1 MRLSVVKSTYLERYR
16 QVQPI
21 TLAKHLG
28 RLRSKPWDN
37 SVFGYSLS
45 AASVYSAM
53 IEGNT
58 IDMDTYL
65 RYAST
70 GMNTKSKSFL
80 EIEDLRASYLY
91 ASGNGLGK
99 ETLQEAHSIA
109 TANLVQ
115 DGRYRGC
122 VRDRDVFI
130 FSAGRKIYTGAPL
143 DAVNEEFERFFKDVG
158 ILLERELTVSECF
171 YFASMLHLVFVKIH
185 PFADGN
191 GRMARLVEKWF
202 LAEKLGESAWFIES
216 EKLYQKRIK
225 SYYRNLSIGD
235 TYANTDYT
243 LSMPFLLMLPM
254 ALTAG
259 GQT

>member
-16 QVQPI
+16 QARPI
-21 TLAKHLG
+21 TLSKHFG
-28 RLRSKPWDN
+28 RLRSKPWDKN
-37 SVFGYSLS
+37 GFGYSLS
-45 AASVYSAM
+45 TASVYSAM

-80 EIEDLRASYLY
+80 EIEDLRASYMH
-91 ASGNGLGK
+91 ASGKGLGK
-99 ETLQEAHSIA
+99 ATLLEAHSIA
-109 TANLVQ
+109 SANLVQ
-115 DGRYRGC
+115 DDRYRGS
-122 VRDRDVFI
+122 VRDRDVYI
-130 FSAGRKIYTGAPL
+130 FSEGSKVYTGAPP
-143 DAVNEEFERFFKDVG
+143 DAVQDEFERFFRDVD

-171 YFASMLHLVFVKIH
+171 YFAAMLHLVFVKIH

-202 LAEKLGESAWFIES
+202 LAEKLGANAWFIES

-235 TYANTDYT
+235 TYANTDYA

-259 GQT
+259 GKP